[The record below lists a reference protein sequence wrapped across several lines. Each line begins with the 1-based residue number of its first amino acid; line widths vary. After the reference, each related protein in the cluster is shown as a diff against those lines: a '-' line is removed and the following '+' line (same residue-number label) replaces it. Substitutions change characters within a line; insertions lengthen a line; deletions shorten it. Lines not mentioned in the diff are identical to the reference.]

1 MYFLPELTGNNL
13 LKQVSD
19 LTVVHIII
27 TTNKIT
33 KKEEENEQGVERVK
47 GQTEASTNVLLNWIE
62 RQLTDV
68 ISFLIQWPSHLS
80 HQAKGKAN
88 LCKEIV
94 SGTRILPS
102 TAVNKVYKSAVN

>member
-47 GQTEASTNVLLNWIE
+47 GQTEASTNVLLN
-62 RQLTDV
+62 
-68 ISFLIQWPSHLS
+68 
-80 HQAKGKAN
+80 
-88 LCKEIV
+88 
-94 SGTRILPS
+94 
-102 TAVNKVYKSAVN
+102 